1 MCVCVGDT
9 VVLTVYALCVCVCA
23 AHFYLF
29 ISFAERRKP
38 DDSFLIFAQLSA
50 ANVTAAAAAHASC
63 SHTRTHTHNRHAH
76 TYRQISPH
84 IRLFVKLTE
93 KRHRRYRC
101 HPIRCMP
108 RAPPFP
114 LMLPSCRL
122 ISRLCADEEEAQT
135 TTNTPSPQK
144 QSACFPFPCVFQ
156 FRSLLLPVTS
166 VCSQFRSLSLT
177 LSHYSTHS
185 LSALQTAPSAAAN
198 CVCFIDFHSPTSFH
212 SFLTIL
218 PLVASLALRG
228 VNKNCNRFFFFVFL

>member
-1 MCVCVGDT
+1 M
-9 VVLTVYALCVCVCA
+9 CA

-76 TYRQISPH
+76 TYRQISPR

-108 RAPPFP
+108 RAP
-114 LMLPSCRL
+114 LSLSCFLRAV
-122 ISRLCADEEEAQT
+122 SSAGCVQMRKKHKQQQTRRRPKSKVPAFHFHVCFSFGLCY
-135 TTNTPSPQK
+135 
-144 QSACFPFPCVFQ
+144 CL
-156 FRSLLLPVTS
+156 SLLSALSS
-166 VCSQFRSLSLT
+166 VRSLSLSHTIALT
-177 LSHYSTHS
+177 LFLLYRLRRLLLLTVFVLLISIRQ
-185 LSALQTAPSAAAN
+185 LL
-198 CVCFIDFHSPTSFH
+198 FIPF
-212 SFLTIL
+212 
-218 PLVASLALRG
+218 
-228 VNKNCNRFFFFVFL
+228 